1 MSNLANKQVIDL
13 IRKILSDLSKLGDD
27 QIQKLLEGTA
37 KFKYF
42 DSNEVKVTEKK
53 RIVKTKV
60 VMDDSTMSAWK
71 ERLFACQGKDEA
83 IQYIE
88 SLPLTVANLKEFAKY
103 LRCSLFGAS
112 KKAQVVTAIV
122 NGTVMAKLNA
132 EAIHRI

>member
-1 MSNLANKQVIDL
+1 MSSLANKQVIDL
-13 IRKILSDLSKLGDD
+13 VRKILSDLCKLGDD
-27 QIQKLLEGTA
+27 QIQNLLDGTA

-42 DSNEVKVTEKK
+42 DPNEVKPTEKK
-53 RIVKTKV
+53 KIVKLKAA
-60 VMDDSTMSAWK
+60 MDAPTMDAWK
-71 ERLFACQGKDEA
+71 EHLFACQSKDEA

-112 KKAQVVTAIV
+112 KKAQIVTAIV